1 MARRA
6 RAEVAGGLYHV
17 ITRGNNRR
25 QMFDAPEDY
34 KKFLSL
40 LAMQKA
46 RLPFFLY
53 AYRLMT
59 NHVQPHLLQA
69 RSSCGVITTWHFTQ
83 RRGAGRKAQSEINR
97 LAPPTQPCSLF
108 P

>member
-1 MARRA
+1 MARKA

-34 KKFLSL
+34 EKFLSL
-40 LAMQKA
+40 LAVQKT

-53 AYRLMT
+53 AYCLMT
-59 NHVQPHLLQA
+59 NHVHLLIERQA
-69 RSSCGVITTWHFTQ
+69 DAVVERDGLIWVTRVRWIT
-83 RRGAGRKAQSEINR
+83 
-97 LAPPTQPCSLF
+97 
-108 P
+108 